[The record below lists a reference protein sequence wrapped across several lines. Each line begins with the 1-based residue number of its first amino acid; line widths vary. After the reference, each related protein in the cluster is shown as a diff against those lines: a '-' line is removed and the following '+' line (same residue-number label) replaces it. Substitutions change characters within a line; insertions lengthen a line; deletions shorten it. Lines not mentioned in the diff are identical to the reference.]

1 MSEIHQIGEIIQ
13 SRYRIASILGQGGIG
28 ITYAAL
34 DSQTGD
40 RVALK
45 ALSFRRMNDWKVL
58 ELFEREAK
66 VLSQL
71 DHPAIPRYLDYFQ
84 IDTDRDRDFYIVQQ
98 LVEGKSLAQ
107 AIADGWHGSE
117 EDIKQ
122 IAEQVLNVLIY
133 LHELKP
139 PVIHRD
145 IKPQNIILQP
155 NHQIALVDFGAV
167 QDTYRSTQ
175 VGGSTVVGTYG
186 YMPPEQFR
194 GKAVP
199 ATDLYALGATILFLL
214 TGRSPTDLPEIK
226 LKISFRDAVS
236 ISSHFADW
244 LQQMIEP
251 DLEERFMNARQSLK
265 ALQNPNL
272 PSIDSR
278 IKDLDIL
285 RLLNPEHNRPL
296 IKYQYPKPLGSR
308 ILLKQANNNLDI
320 EIPPACWRGEGS
332 SLLMFAVFWNGFLIF
347 WTSLA
352 SRAGAFALFSIPF
365 WAVGIGMAYIGAAI
379 VFGQVNLI
387 IGDRTFRIDW
397 DVLGIKRHVQGK
409 TEDLREI
416 ELKSSYSVNNQ
427 PVMELRLNQGVYV
440 HKFGSGLSRP
450 EKEWLLQEINGF
462 LEAWRSRHF

>member
-1 MSEIHQIGEIIQ
+1 MTELHQIGEIIQ
-13 SRYRIASILGQGGIG
+13 SRYRIVSVLGQGGVG

-34 DSQTGD
+34 DAKTGD

-45 ALSFRRMNDWKVL
+45 ALSFRRMNEWKML
-58 ELFEREAK
+58 ELFEREAR

-84 IDTDRDRDFYIVQQ
+84 IDRDRDRDFYIVQQ

-122 IAEQVLNVLIY
+122 IAEQVLDVLIY
-133 LHELKP
+133 LHELIP

-145 IKPQNIILQP
+145 IKPQNVILQP
-155 NHQIALVDFGAV
+155 NRKIALVDFGAV

-214 TGRSPTDLPEIK
+214 TGRSPVELPEIK
-226 LKISFRDAVS
+226 LKLSFRDSVN

-244 LQQMIEP
+244 LDKMIEP
-251 DLEERFMNARQSLK
+251 AIEDRFSSAKQSLN
-265 ALQNPNL
+265 ALQNPIL
-272 PSIDSR
+272 PSLESR
-278 IKDLDIL
+278 IRSLEISHSL
-285 RLLNPEHNRPL
+285 GLNSDHNDT
-296 IKYQYPKPLGSR
+296 KYQYPKPLGSR
-308 ILLKQANNNLDI
+308 IEIKKSNNILKVDI
-320 EIPPACWRGEGS
+320 PAAGLRGEGI
-332 SLLMFAVFWNGFLIF
+332 SLLLFAIFWNVFLIV
-347 WTSLA
+347 WTSFAL
-352 SRAGAFALFSIPF
+352 RVGAFALFSIPF
-365 WAVGIGMAYIGAAI
+365 WVVGIGMAYAGLSI
-379 VFGQVNLI
+379 VFGKVYLVI
-387 IGDRTFRIDW
+387 SDRTFSIDW
-397 DVLGIKRHVQGK
+397 DILGVKRHVQGK
-409 TEDLREI
+409 TQDLRQL
-416 ELKSSYSVNNQ
+416 ELKSSYEVNNQ
-427 PVMELRLNQGVYV
+427 PVMELRLNQGIYV

-450 EKEWLLQEINGF
+450 EKEWLLQEINNF
-462 LEAWRSRHF
+462 LEAWRSCH

>member
-1 MSEIHQIGEIIQ
+1 MTELHQAGEIVQ
-13 SRYRIASILGQGGIG
+13 SRYRITNVLGQGGIG

-34 DSQTGD
+34 DVQTGD

-71 DHPAIPRYLDYFQ
+71 DHPAIPCYLDYFQ
-84 IDTDRDRDFYIVQQ
+84 IDHDRDRDFYIVQQ

-107 AIADGWHGSE
+107 AISDGWHGNE
-117 EDIKQ
+117 EDVKQ
-122 IAEQVLNVLIY
+122 IAEQVLEVLIY

-155 NHQIALVDFGAV
+155 DHKIALVDFGAV

-214 TGRSPTDLPEIK
+214 TGRSPAELPEIK
-226 LKISFRDAVS
+226 LKLSFRDSVN

-244 LQQMIEP
+244 LDKMIEP
-251 DLEERFMNARQSLK
+251 AIEDRFSSAKQSLN
-265 ALQNPNL
+265 ALQNPVF
-272 PSIDSR
+272 PSLESR
-278 IKDLDIL
+278 IRSLEISNSL
-285 RLLNPEHNRPL
+285 GLNSDRTDT
-296 IKYQYPKPLGSR
+296 KYQYPKPLGSR
-308 ILLKQANNNLDI
+308 IEIKKTNNILKVDI
-320 EIPPACWRGEGS
+320 PAAGLRGEGI
-332 SLLMFAVFWNGFLIF
+332 SLLLFAIFWNGFLIV
-347 WTSLA
+347 WTSFAL
-352 SRAGAFALFSIPF
+352 RAGAFALFSIPF
-365 WAVGIGMAYIGAAI
+365 WVVGIGIAYAGLSI
-379 VFGQVNLI
+379 VFGKVYLVI
-387 IGDRTFRIDW
+387 SDRTFSIDW
-397 DVLGIKRHVQGK
+397 DILGVKRHVQGK
-409 TEDLREI
+409 TQDLRQL
-416 ELKSSYSVNNQ
+416 ELKSSYEVNNQ
-427 PVMELRLNQGVYV
+427 PVMELRLNQGIYV

-450 EKEWLLQEINGF
+450 EKEWLLQEINNF
-462 LEAWRSRHF
+462 LEAWRSCH